1 VANGE
6 DPVLRAAFD
15 DVIADRRRGSG
26 LTLSDAEWLLDA
38 YDRVAVTDPHGVG
51 RLAVSY
57 RTTLVRLRRP
67 PTRDEIGELIRR
79 LTNEDVSTL
88 STLQEFWVARIR
100 RGDPI

>member
-15 DVIADRRRGSG
+15 DVIADRRYGDR
-26 LTLSDAEWLLDA
+26 TLSRIDALLDA
-38 YDRVAVTDPHGVG
+38 YDHVGVTEPHGVG
-51 RLAVSY
+51 RLAVAY
-57 RTTLVRLRRP
+57 RTTLVRLQRA
-67 PTRDEIGELIRR
+67 PTRDELGELIRR